1 MRNNTN
7 PDILYL
13 KSEEGIQEIFILEDA
28 TSGYFPF
35 ACPSENIQL
44 SGGLSNAHTISFFFF
59 LVNVLHLIHFY
70 LTMFIRIS

>member
-59 LVNVLHLIHFY
+59 W
-70 LTMFIRIS
+70 

>member
-59 LVNVLHLIHFY
+59 GKCSSPYTFLLNYVY
-70 LTMFIRIS
+70 